1 MWLGSG
7 ERVAAPIQKPDLSG
21 QHDMLFN
28 DIYQEVRCAAPSAQ
42 VIILNNTSHI
52 FTFPITLSTFPLVSV
67 NLYSSLRQCHPLPFL
82 WCQPFLFLVA
92 TLR

>member
-42 VIILNNTSHI
+42 VIIY
-52 FTFPITLSTFPLVSV
+52 FE
-67 NLYSSLRQCHPLPFL
+67 
-82 WCQPFLFLVA
+82 
-92 TLR
+92 

>member
-7 ERVAAPIQKPDLSG
+7 ERAVAPNPKPDLSG

-52 FTFPITLSTFPLVSV
+52 FISLSQLLCQPILLLVSTFTLLSVSV
-67 NLYSSLRQCHPLPFL
+67 TLYPFYGANLSSF
-82 WCQPFLFLVA
+82 
-92 TLR
+92 

>member
-28 DIYQEVRCAAPSAQ
+28 DIYQEVRCAALLLSCPTRCGVGSSAWTSRTGAPS
-42 VIILNNTSHI
+42 
-52 FTFPITLSTFPLVSV
+52 
-67 NLYSSLRQCHPLPFL
+67 
-82 WCQPFLFLVA
+82 
-92 TLR
+92 